1 MSPVAGLGGSLLLVA
16 ALPEGQCLATGVAGC
31 SRWGTGKGLGVH
43 SQRLWQELHLH
54 LRPLHL
60 ARVLPVPVLCLR
72 PGFALVP
79 GFAGVPGFPP
89 GQALASEVALLALNL
104 GPVLHLLL
112 ILRLMSGLASGAG
125 FCI

>member
-31 SRWGTGKGLGVH
+31 SRGGMGKGLGVH
-43 SQRLWQELHLH
+43 SQHRWQELHLR

-60 ARVLPVPVLCLR
+60 ARVLPAPFGCSVLCLR
-72 PGFALVP
+72 PGFA
-79 GFAGVPGFPP
+79 GVPGSPP
-89 GQALASEVALLALNL
+89 GQALASEVVLLALNL
-104 GPVLHLLL
+104 GLVLHLLL
-112 ILRLMSGLASGAG
+112 ILHLMSGVASGAG

>member
-43 SQRLWQELHLH
+43 TQRHWQELDLR

-60 ARVLPVPVLCLR
+60 ARVLSAPFGCSVLCLR
-72 PGFALVP
+72 P

-89 GQALASEVALLALNL
+89 GQALASEVVLLALNL

-112 ILRLMSGLASGAG
+112 ILRLMSGVASGAG
-125 FCI
+125 FCV